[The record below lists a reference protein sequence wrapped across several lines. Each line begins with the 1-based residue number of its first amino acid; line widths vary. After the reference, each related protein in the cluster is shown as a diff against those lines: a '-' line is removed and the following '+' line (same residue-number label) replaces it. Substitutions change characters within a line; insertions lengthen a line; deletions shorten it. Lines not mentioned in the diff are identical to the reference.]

1 MMEDYENAL
10 THFNRARELVGNRA
24 ELTWRIH
31 AGIAACYRSTG
42 SRVDDP
48 QQRSRLLED
57 AVKEWE
63 AAVKDIEQMRGELHH
78 ALWSFSFLQEK
89 RYVYRRNGLLDEIP
103 HIRVD
108 RSVFII
114 LREHMKK
121 IERFMKE
128 WEDKIKW
135 DAFDVL
141 LDEERERMLRR
152 CLDGR

>member
-1 MMEDYENAL
+1 MKKKAILITFTIKTEKFESISER
-10 THFNRARELVGNRA
+10 NRFYKELYG
-24 ELTWRIH
+24 WKQI
-31 AGIAACYRSTG
+31 
-42 SRVDDP
+42 
-48 QQRSRLLED
+48 
-57 AVKEWE
+57 VK
-63 AAVKDIEQMRGELHH
+63 K
-78 ALWSFSFLQEK
+78 QEK
-89 RYVYRRNGLLDEIP
+89 RYIYRRGGLLDEIP

>member
-1 MMEDYENAL
+1 MKKKAILVIFTIKTKKFESISER
-10 THFNRARELVGNRA
+10 NRFYKELYG
-24 ELTWRIH
+24 WKQI
-31 AGIAACYRSTG
+31 
-42 SRVDDP
+42 
-48 QQRSRLLED
+48 
-57 AVKEWE
+57 VK
-63 AAVKDIEQMRGELHH
+63 K
-78 ALWSFSFLQEK
+78 QEK

>member
-1 MMEDYENAL
+1 MKRKAILVTFTIKTEKFRSISER
-10 THFNRARELVGNRA
+10 NRFYKELYG
-24 ELTWRIH
+24 WKQI
-31 AGIAACYRSTG
+31 
-42 SRVDDP
+42 
-48 QQRSRLLED
+48 
-57 AVKEWE
+57 VK
-63 AAVKDIEQMRGELHH
+63 K
-78 ALWSFSFLQEK
+78 QEK
-89 RYVYRRNGLLDEIP
+89 RYIYRRGGLLDEIP

-128 WEDKIKW
+128 WEGKIKW

-141 LDEERERMLRR
+141 LDEEHERMLRR